1 MPRPR
6 LVFPILLTL
15 LLLVASSAPGK
26 DPSPP
31 QDSSP
36 GITVGQFALKV
47 VRLTVNDPAAR
58 DAMTPEEAMA
68 RLRKAG
74 LRFKGSAADP
84 LTKQEKS
91 SFFLSMANGLLDRL
105 TPAPDGFE
113 GCAVLTS
120 VTECHACCLALPGG
134 SSSSCFPACGRIH
147 GEQQSASPSAP
158 GS

>member
-31 QDSSP
+31 QDSP

-47 VRLTVNDPAAR
+47 VRLTVNDPAGR
-58 DAMTPEEAMA
+58 DSMTAEEAMA

-74 LRFKGSAADP
+74 LQFKGSATDP

-113 GCAVLTS
+113 ACAVKTS
-120 VTECHACCLALPGG
+120 VPECLACCLGLPGG
-134 SSSSCFPACGRIH
+134 GNSSCGPACGRLH
-147 GEQQSASPSAP
+147 GEQQRASPSQP
-158 GS
+158 GL

>member
-1 MPRPR
+1 MPRVR
-6 LVFPILLTL
+6 LLFPIALTL

-26 DPSPP
+26 DSPTP
-31 QDSSP
+31 PGSP
-36 GITVGQFALKV
+36 RITVGQFALKV
-47 VRLTVNDPAAR
+47 IRLTVNDPAVR
-58 DAMTPEEAMA
+58 DSMTPEEAMA

-74 LRFKGSAADP
+74 VQFKGSANDP

-113 GCAVLTS
+113 ACAVKTS
-120 VTECHACCLALPGG
+120 VTECHECCLSLPDG
-134 SSSSCFPACGRIH
+134 SSASCFPACGRIH
-147 GEQQSASPSAP
+147 GEQQSASPSGP